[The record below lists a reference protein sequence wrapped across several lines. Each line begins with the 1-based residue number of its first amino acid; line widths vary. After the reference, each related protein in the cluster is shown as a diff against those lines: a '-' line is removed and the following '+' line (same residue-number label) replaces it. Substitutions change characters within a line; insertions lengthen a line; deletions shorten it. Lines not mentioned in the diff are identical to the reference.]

1 MAQYLANYG
10 GYISLTYIS
19 GNTYQAT
26 ITLYSSGNPYYHDSA
41 YCANHQDSI
50 YLHYG
55 DGTTDIVYRSNGPV
69 FPPDT
74 VPAGDSLNSCESINM
89 YTAKP
94 HTFPGAGTYH
104 IWYDDGI
111 DAGYNIVNLPNSGG
125 DDFYLE
131 NILTIDPFLGNESST
146 ITLPNTLTPEAC
158 SGKCFYYNVNAN
170 IPNGDSI
177 SYSLGKLLIYGGVSA
192 PGNFIPPGVYIDPV
206 TGTISWCNPIVA
218 DIYDFAVYMVIY
230 SPVNI
235 GSQKLQRAIDT
246 TEALLYITINS
257 TCPTGINE
265 INTYADY
272 SIYPNPANNMIYLN
286 SSYDGAKQVTLYDI
300 TGREISKTELSR
312 EQTEINISD
321 LARGMY
327 FVRVIETITRE
338 SYTLKLIK
346 N

>member
-1 MAQYLANYG
+1 
-10 GYISLTYIS
+10 
-19 GNTYQAT
+19 
-26 ITLYSSGNPYYHDSA
+26 
-41 YCANHQDSI
+41 
-50 YLHYG
+50 
-55 DGTTDIVYRSNGPV
+55 
-69 FPPDT
+69 
-74 VPAGDSLNSCESINM
+74 M

-125 DDFYLE
+125 LDFYLE

-192 PGNFIPPGVYIDPV
+192 PGNFIPPGAYIDPV
-206 TGTISWCNPIVA
+206 TGTISWCKPYSYNNPT
-218 DIYDFAVYMVIY
+218 IYDFGIYMTIY

-235 GSQKLQRAIDT
+235 GGGQKLQRAIDT
-246 TEALLYITINS
+246 TYATIHVTVNS
-257 TCPTGINE
+257 TCPTSIDE
-265 INTYADY
+265 ITSSSAY
-272 SIYPNPANNMIYLN
+272 SIYPNPASNVAYLN
-286 SSYDGAKQVTLYDI
+286 SSYDGTKQVTLYDI
-300 TGREISKTELSR
+300 SGRELSKTEFSG
-312 EQTEINISD
+312 EQNEINISA
-321 LARGMY
+321 LAKGIY
-327 FVRVIETITRE
+327 FVRVIETLTGK